1 VSEVEE
7 ALLDGRFR
15 TNSPPVVHE
24 TVDGETIVVNLDTG
38 SYYDLNETGG
48 SIFGMLGQGVAMQ
61 ELTTLLAKA
70 YELDETTA
78 ARILE
83 DFAGRL
89 VAEQLLVPAAS
100 AADPNGGPSELPGRY
115 AEPVLNKYTDMQ
127 ELLLLDPV
135 HEVGEVGWPSQA

>member
-1 VSEVEE
+1 
-7 ALLDGRFR
+7 
-15 TNSPPVVHE
+15 VHE

-48 SIFGMLGQGVAMQ
+48 SIFGLLGQGIAMQ
-61 ELTTLLAKA
+61 ELATLMTRA
-70 YELDETTA
+70 YALDETTA
-78 ARILE
+78 ARVVE
-83 DFAGRL
+83 DFASRL
-89 VAEQLLVPAAS
+89 VAEQLLAPGGS
-100 AADPNGGPSELPGRY
+100 EGHSNGGPAELPGRY